1 MLRGA
6 SILSATTRIS
16 SRTARS
22 SLNRLYTTDQTT
34 QKSGSIGKKV
44 LWTTLLGAG
53 AYGGATYLALN
64 NEAFHDTFT
73 TYVPGGE
80 RVLETLED
88 AATDAEFKDYYE
100 KGLQWKQQASETAS
114 QMSTHAGNFKE
125 SALDW
130 YEYLGDVIAYLKRDK
145 DAASLPSSST
155 NTPIDNIR
163 KQQKLSSSNK
173 KESPLFDNIVTGES
187 AARVPSFKT
196 SINVG
201 DEPVVDELIKT
212 TQQLIKTLNEVGLTG
227 HAKRLADFAARDI
240 QLIDQEFKAVRDG
253 QALVQAKV
261 ALLSKHAEKVD
272 KQVSDHYDALITK
285 VTSAQDKSKK
295 RVADKADKLK
305 QLLIAEHSKLQQ
317 QLAEMG
323 QLELDNQRDQAMA
336 TLKEDLKAQMVTLQQ
351 SFADQVQHQVE
362 EERGGRLA
370 NVDQV
375 MARQTQLERIS
386 NANAEYLDDSRKGHQ
401 LLVAIDAL
409 KRAAYAGNKQAF
421 LQELQTLRV
430 LSRPDSP
437 FANQVEKRNDA
448 LVQVVASNI
457 SETVAE
463 HGISSYTQLVE
474 RFDTVATE
482 VRDASLI
489 PEEGSSMISHII
501 SIALSKLLFPKHG
514 LVPGDDIEA
523 RLARAQYYLT
533 HDDDLESATR
543 EMNQLKGWPKHLTSD
558 WLDAAR
564 RHLEIK
570 QALDVMRTQAVLN
583 SLSQLE

>member
-16 SRTARS
+16 SRTTRS
-22 SLNRLYTTDQTT
+22 SLNQLYTTDQTT

-80 RVLETLED
+80 RVLESLED

-114 QMSTHAGNFKE
+114 QMSAHAGNFKE

-130 YEYLGDVIAYLKRDK
+130 YEYLGDVIAYLKGDK

-155 NTPIDNIR
+155 TTPIDTTR
-163 KQQKLSSSNK
+163 KQQRSSPSNK
-173 KESPLFDNIVTGES
+173 KNRSSSTILLAVNQQHVYLPSKPPLMLVT
-187 AARVPSFKT
+187 
-196 SINVG
+196 N
-201 DEPVVDELIKT
+201 L
-212 TQQLIKTLNEVGLTG
+212 
-227 HAKRLADFAARDI
+227 DI

-253 QALVQAKV
+253 QAFVQAKV
-261 ALLSKHAEKVD
+261 ALLNKHAEKVD

-285 VTSAQDKSKK
+285 VTSAQNKSKK

-305 QLLIAEHSKLQQ
+305 HLLIAEQNKLQQ

-351 SFADQVQHQVE
+351 SFADQVQRQVE

-437 FANQVEKRNDA
+437 FADQVEKRNDA

-463 HGISSYTQLVE
+463 HGISSYTQLVD
-474 RFDTVATE
+474 RFDKVVTE

-501 SIALSKLLFPKHG
+501 SITLSKLLFPKHG

-523 RLARAQYYLT
+523 RLARAQYYLA

-583 SLSQLE
+583 SLLQLE